1 MIRAL
6 DVSKVHG
13 HDNISVRIIKL
24 CTNSVAHSL
33 TLIFQSSMAAG
44 TFATQWKRAN
54 IGPIHKKNDK
64 QMYQIIDQYFFCLYA
79 VKFLESLFSM
89 DDSNF
94 LRTKICHLNINWVF
108 TQVIHVFINSLQSL
122 ATSFQ
127 VLILQSNYKLALCFL
142 IYLKRLI

>member
-24 CTNSVAHSL
+24 CTNSVTHSL

-44 TFATQWKRAN
+44 IFATQWKRAN
-54 IGPIHKKNDK
+54 IVLVHKKNDK

-79 VKFLESLFSM
+79 VKFLESLFSANV
-89 DDSNF
+89 SNF
-94 LRTKICHLNINWVF
+94 LRTKISSKHQLGFHRSDSCIYQL
-108 TQVIHVFINSLQSL
+108 L
-122 ATSFQ
+122 AITPDIFSSFDIAIQ
-127 VLILQSNYKLALCFL
+127 L
-142 IYLKRLI
+142 